1 MNRRSQIKRVGLLCT
16 LMVLIC
22 GLMVLRLVDLQVV
35 NGAAYREEA
44 ERKILRTYKQPASRG
59 EILDCYGRPLVS
71 NALGFSITFD
81 YYSWDWKAQNDV
93 ILRICAITEN
103 AGIPHYDT
111 LPVTLEAPF
120 AYTFALKR
128 RRAPKS

>member
-59 EILDCYGRPLVS
+59 EYWIVMAARWFPTPWAFPSLLTTIL
-71 NALGFSITFD
+71 
-81 YYSWDWKAQNDV
+81 
-93 ILRICAITEN
+93 
-103 AGIPHYDT
+103 GIGKPRT
-111 LPVTLEAPF
+111 M
-120 AYTFALKR
+120 
-128 RRAPKS
+128 